1 MKISLDWLKDHVRV
15 DLPRAELLDRLTMIG
30 LVPESIEERDGDT
43 ILDVDTYANR
53 PDTLGHL
60 GLAREV
66 AAMLGVPLEEKSW
79 PLAEVPPRPGEAV
92 SVQISDEA
100 LCPRYAG
107 LLVRDVPVGPSP
119 DWLRRRLESVGLRP
133 INNVVD
139 VTNYVLFDTAQ
150 PIHAFDA
157 AKLGG
162 RRIIVRRAQRGERL
176 LTLDSR
182 TVDLAPEMLVIADES
197 RPVAL
202 AGVIGGEESAVTE
215 ATKDIFIESAN
226 FDPVS
231 IRLTAKKLGL
241 ATDASYR
248 FERGADIGFAPA
260 AARMAASLLC
270 EFGGQA
276 TGGLIDVY
284 PKPRKTRPVVLR
296 VRRVAELLGV
306 EVPADFI
313 ARVLEALG
321 FRLEESQNGVWRV
334 EVPTF
339 RVDIEREA
347 DLIEEVARFY
357 GYDRIPSQMT
367 PLFAYEPPAN
377 RRRERINRLRQ
388 VLLHYGC
395 DEVVND
401 GFSNPDEEALAKSGR
416 AAIEIRNPISARD
429 SLLRTTLLSGLL
441 ETAAWNLNRGAE
453 GVHVFEVGNLYFW
466 QDEKTRET
474 LTLGLLSTGT
484 LPAAGW
490 KERPRPTDFYYLK
503 GAVEAGLAQLRYPVT
518 FAGADHPSFDKEQSL
533 AVLYRGEQVGMIGR
547 VAAPLAAG
555 YGLDAPVFAVELALG
570 MLLEKQPQA
579 FVYTP
584 VPKFP
589 GVVRDLSFLVG
600 RDMPYQEVKRTI
612 ERLAVP
618 FLEGFELRDRFA
630 GPSIPPDKV
639 SLSLRF
645 TYRSPKRTLL
655 AEEVDR
661 VEQTLIEN
669 LGAALGAQLR
679 EGGKIDS

>member
-1 MKISLDWLKDHVRV
+1 MKISLDWLKDYVRV
-15 DLPRAELLDRLTMIG
+15 DLPRAELVDRLTMIG
-30 LVPESIEERDGDT
+30 LVSESVEERGDDVV
-43 ILDVDTYANR
+43 LDVETYANR

-60 GLAREV
+60 GMAREV
-66 AAMLGVPLEEKSW
+66 AAMLGVPLEEKAW
-79 PLAEVPPRPGEAV
+79 PLSEVPPRPGEAV

-139 VTNYVLFDTAQ
+139 VTNYVLFSTGQ

-176 LTLDSR
+176 RTLDGQ
-182 TVDLAPEMLVIADES
+182 TVDLAADMLVIADES

-202 AGVIGGEESAVTE
+202 AGVIGGEETSVTE
-215 ATKDIFIESAN
+215 ATRDVFIESAN

-241 ATDASYR
+241 VTDASYR
-248 FERGADIGFAPA
+248 FERGADIGFAPE
-260 AARMAASLLC
+260 AARMAASVMGQ
-270 EFGGQA
+270 FGGRA
-276 TGGLIDVY
+276 TGGLLDVY

-296 VRRVAELLGV
+296 LRRVAELLGV

-313 ARVLEALG
+313 DRILRALG

-339 RVDIEREA
+339 RVDIDREA
-347 DLIEEVARFY
+347 DLIEEIARFY

-367 PLFAYEPPAN
+367 PLYAYEPPAG
-377 RRRERINRLRQ
+377 RRRERTNRLRQ
-388 VLLHYGC
+388 ALFLHGF
-395 DEVVND
+395 DEVINYS
-401 GFSNPDEEALAKSGR
+401 FSNPEAEARSKTGR
-416 AAIEIRNPISARD
+416 TPIEIRNPISARD
-429 SLLRTTLLSGLL
+429 SLLRTAILNGLL
-441 ETAAWNLNRGAE
+441 ETAAWNVNRGAE
-453 GVHVFEVGNLYFW
+453 GVHVFEIGNIYFW
-466 QDEKTRET
+466 QDEKTREVM
-474 LTLGLLSTGT
+474 TLGLLSTGT

-490 KERPRPTDFYYLK
+490 KERPRPTDFYVLK
-503 GAVEAGLAQLRYPVT
+503 GAVEAALGQLRYPVT
-518 FAGADHPSFDKEQSL
+518 FAEAEHPSFDPGQSL
-533 AVLYRGEQVGMIGR
+533 AVLYRGEQVGAIGR
-547 VAAPLAAG
+547 VTASLAAAN
-555 YGLDAPVFAVELALG
+555 GLETPVFAAELALG
-570 MLLEKQPQA
+570 MILEKQPQPFFYA
-579 FVYTP
+579 S

-589 GVVRDLSFLVG
+589 AVCRDLSFLVS
-600 RDMPYQEVKRTI
+600 RDLPYQEVRRTI
-612 ERLAVP
+612 ERLSVP

-639 SLSLRF
+639 SLSVRF

-661 VEQTLIEN
+661 AEQNLIEH
-669 LGAALGAQLR
+669 LRAALGAQLR
-679 EGGKIDS
+679 EGGQIDS